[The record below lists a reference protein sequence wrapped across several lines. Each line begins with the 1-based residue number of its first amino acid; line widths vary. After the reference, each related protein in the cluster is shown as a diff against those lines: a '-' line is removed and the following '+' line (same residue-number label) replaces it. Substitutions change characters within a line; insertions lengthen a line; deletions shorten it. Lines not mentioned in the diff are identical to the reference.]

1 MRGRW
6 ENAFPIRK
14 RMKDHLRAWALLAA
28 TLSFCVLFL
37 SACGKKSDLPKE
49 NSAVFDKD
57 GSITVTTFEDF
68 PETRYDKNELKKAV
82 EQEVSD
88 YNERSSR
95 KAVKVQELKVNDGKA
110 SSVIEYESW
119 QDFHDFNGGAM
130 LYYGTVDGIT
140 GLGWDLSRLLR
151 QPSLQNSNR
160 ILNAATLDTLGDRY
174 LIYVSEP
181 MVLDFEGDPLFITDG
196 CKIEEDGIVRV
207 PDYTSESQPAIILF
221 DR

>member
-57 GSITVTTFEDF
+57 GGITVTTFEDF

-95 KAVKVQELKVNDGKA
+95 KAVKVQELKVSDGKA

-119 QDFHDFNGGAM
+119 
-130 LYYGTVDGIT
+130 
-140 GLGWDLSRLLR
+140 
-151 QPSLQNSNR
+151 
-160 ILNAATLDTLGDRY
+160 
-174 LIYVSEP
+174 
-181 MVLDFEGDPLFITDG
+181 
-196 CKIEEDGIVRV
+196 
-207 PDYTSESQPAIILF
+207 
-221 DR
+221 